1 MYVYIKNFIPYFC
14 YVLMISVVAVF
25 NNSEHKG
32 VSLGHFIWTQN
43 TVTGGITE
51 PLNAVKVI
59 STADS
64 TDK

>member
-1 MYVYIKNFIPYFC
+1 
-14 YVLMISVVAVF
+14 MISVVAVF

-51 PLNAVKVI
+51 PLNTVKVI